1 MKKDFVLL
9 KQCALALTL
18 LITVSII
25 LHSCKKDNHSQPKI
39 TAFDLQEAKN
49 WVRLNIKTTETNP
62 FKAMSPNWDNLYT
75 SIVDNQTII
84 EVGLNNPD
92 KIFVGDSPN
101 DATEPNLGLSKCNIR
116 LVLFKNADNN
126 TIVSG
131 CYMAVVNNIQ
141 FKKSEIH
148 YKNVGD
154 LTGKLYYFNTDG
166 SFSNG
171 SLYANGQIARRTA
184 NLNLLNESLRN
195 IKLQRLD
202 IKKLSL
208 SIKDKIIAVKSPCA
222 DGIDIPI
229 WGQSCVGVEGYEV
242 CSPYISGFAH
252 LPGSCDGDYGD
263 NEGYGG
269 THGGYAG
276 GSNNNSN
283 RDIHN
288 KTTDPCISKT
298 VEAALDANKDV
309 IGMIGGIISL
319 FDSSKK
325 VSLNI
330 YEGVTDH
337 GAPGQY
343 KNGGFVGNTFQ
354 ANITLQTSYFKNTSK
369 ESVITTLI
377 HEAVHAYIHTSG
389 SQILEDD
396 HEAISK
402 KYIDPM
408 AAYLQDYF
416 GMGVKEAYSMAW
428 SGVPDSQVYK
438 SAIGT
443 STFKMSDGNFITKDE
458 IDNLAL
464 PYKDS
469 GDQPEFK
476 KGTPIC
482 N

>member
-1 MKKDFVLL
+1 MKKYFVLL

-18 LITVSII
+18 LITLTII

-39 TAFDLQEAKN
+39 TTFDLQDAKN
-49 WVRLNIKTTETNP
+49 WVRLNLKTTENNP

-92 KIFVGDSPN
+92 KIFVGDSRN

-131 CYMAVVNNIQ
+131 CYMAVVNNTQ
-141 FKKSEIH
+141 LKKSEIH

-154 LTGKLYYFNTDG
+154 FTGKLYYFNTDG

-202 IKKLSL
+202 IKTLSL

-252 LPGSCDGDYGD
+252 LPGNCDGDYGD

-269 THGGYAG
+269 THGVF
-276 GSNNNSN
+276 
-283 RDIHN
+283 RQWD
-288 KTTDPCISKT
+288 
-298 VEAALDANKDV
+298 
-309 IGMIGGIISL
+309 
-319 FDSSKK
+319 
-325 VSLNI
+325 
-330 YEGVTDH
+330 
-337 GAPGQY
+337 
-343 KNGGFVGNTFQ
+343 
-354 ANITLQTSYFKNTSK
+354 
-369 ESVITTLI
+369 
-377 HEAVHAYIHTSG
+377 
-389 SQILEDD
+389 
-396 HEAISK
+396 
-402 KYIDPM
+402 
-408 AAYLQDYF
+408 
-416 GMGVKEAYSMAW
+416 
-428 SGVPDSQVYK
+428 
-438 SAIGT
+438 
-443 STFKMSDGNFITKDE
+443 
-458 IDNLAL
+458 
-464 PYKDS
+464 
-469 GDQPEFK
+469 
-476 KGTPIC
+476 
-482 N
+482 